1 MRGDLLR
8 ALGRLDEA
16 LASYAQAAA
25 RNPADAATWLR
36 WGSLLWLERGALEDA
51 TAKLE
56 RAVSL
61 DANLPYAQ
69 GLLMHLKLMACD
81 WHGFDDAMTR
91 LQAGLRDG
99 RKVAEPFA
107 ALVATAAPAEL
118 MRCAGIFAAD
128 QFPAGPPVTRPPRPP
143 RRRLRIG
150 YLSGEF
156 HEQATAH
163 LTAGLYEHHDR
174 ARFELVA
181 FDNGP
186 DDGSPMRAR
195 LLAAFDR
202 HVGIASLASRPAA
215 ERIAAEGV
223 DILVS
228 LNGLFGRHRMDVLA
242 LRPAP
247 LQVNWLGFPGTMGA
261 DYIDYIIADR
271 VVIPDGEQRFY
282 REQVVWLPHSYQI
295 NDKARAVA
303 PAPGRSACG
312 LPQDGFVF
320 CNFNTAYKHNPRM
333 FALWMRLLSQVEGSV
348 LWLLD
353 GNAAAPD
360 NLRRAAAAAGI
371 APQRL
376 VFAPFAPSAENLA
389 RLALA
394 DLGLDSLP
402 VGAHTG
408 ASDLLWAGTPLVT
421 CRGSAFSGRV
431 AASLLTAL
439 ELPDLV
445 TENLEQYEALAL
457 TLARTPQRLRLLRER
472 LAAKR
477 ATAPLFDTA
486 ATTRALEAA
495 YATMWENHRDGA
507 APRGFAV
514 S

>member
-1 MRGDLLR
+1 
-8 ALGRLDEA
+8 
-16 LASYAQAAA
+16 
-25 RNPADAATWLR
+25 
-36 WGSLLWLERGALEDA
+36 
-51 TAKLE
+51 
-56 RAVSL
+56 
-61 DANLPYAQ
+61 
-69 GLLMHLKLMACD
+69 
-81 WHGFDDAMTR
+81 
-91 LQAGLRDG
+91 
-99 RKVAEPFA
+99 
-107 ALVATAAPAEL
+107 
-118 MRCAGIFAAD
+118 
-128 QFPAGPPVTRPPRPP
+128 
-143 RRRLRIG
+143 
-150 YLSGEF
+150 
-156 HEQATAH
+156 
-163 LTAGLYEHHDR
+163 
-174 ARFELVA
+174 
-181 FDNGP
+181 
-186 DDGSPMRAR
+186 
-195 LLAAFDR
+195 
-202 HVGIASLASRPAA
+202 
-215 ERIAAEGV
+215 
-223 DILVS
+223 
-228 LNGLFGRHRMDVLA
+228 MDVLA

-261 DYIDYIIADR
+261 DYIDYIVADR

-303 PAPGRSACG
+303 PAPDRSACG

-333 FALWMRLLSQVEGSV
+333 FALWMRLLSRVEGSV

-457 TLARTPQRLRLLRER
+457 TLARTPQRLRLLREK

-495 YATMWENHRDGA
+495 YATMWENHRGGA